1 MKFKIQKGLLFLL
14 ITTINFLMFYTY
26 IYAQEDQEYKVGDVM
41 GHIYSTD
48 IKADIDGMP
57 IQSYNIG
64 GKTVIIVEDLRA
76 YGFDVNWDSEQRT
89 LTVETRE
96 MPANIPV
103 YEFSKQN
110 PGKVIG
116 DIYYTDIYTY
126 INSVPIQSY
135 NIGGKTVVS
144 IEELGEDV
152 GEFAREKNYNRQL
165 GYSNYALQSVW
176 NEEKR
181 TISLNCLR
189 PNSIIKTEFG
199 DAKVEGFYYSYRKA
213 VSYSEATNDL
223 DKVNVYKYILNNEFP
238 RHMSIDILNK
248 NDATY
253 IEITSLIDNNLL
265 LTVNNENL
273 ELEVIGNIVKLSKFT
288 TSSSYKNCA
297 IPLLNFNII
306 LNSEIVDKT
315 ISTAFILD
323 NELFLN
329 LELLEKYKIAHE
341 I

>member
-1 MKFKIQKGLLFLL
+1 
-14 ITTINFLMFYTY
+14 
-26 IYAQEDQEYKVGDVM
+26 
-41 GHIYSTD
+41 
-48 IKADIDGMP
+48 MP

-64 GKTVIIVEDLRA
+64 GKTVIIVEDLRD

-96 MPANIPV
+96 MPANIPL

-152 GEFAREKNYNRQL
+152 GEFARERNYNRQL

-199 DAKVEGFYYSYRKA
+199 NAKVEGFYYSYHYTISTLILTNITNTEDEVIFKE
-213 VSYSEATNDL
+213 YSIELSNKEGNT
-223 DKVNVYKYILNNEFP
+223 Y
-238 RHMSIDILNK
+238 IDI
-248 NDATY
+248 TP
-253 IEITSLIDNNLL
+253 SIDNNIYISNSNGTLKIE
-265 LTVNNENL
+265 TINKKA
-273 ELEVIGNIVKLSKFT
+273 KLSSFT
-288 TSSSYKNCA
+288 NLQSYNNCS
-297 IPLLNFNII
+297 IPLLNFTIIINKEQININLSDALI
-306 LNSEIVDKT
+306 RDGN
-315 ISTAFILD
+315 
-323 NELFLN
+323 LFLN
-329 LELLEKYKIAHE
+329 SKLLEKYNI
-341 I
+341 ISYNN